1 VTDPSAA
8 PQWYAV
14 RCVFQLPTDDEGF
27 AYEERLTLWQAASSD
42 EAIALAEAEASEYI
56 DNLGLTYLELAQS
69 FHLFEPPASGKEVFS
84 LIRES
89 DLPPKEY
96 LDAFFDTGR
105 ELQGQQRPEP
115 LD

>member
-1 VTDPSAA
+1 MADLPAP

-42 EAIALAEAEASEYI
+42 EAIARAENEASEYI

-69 FHLFEPPASGKEVFS
+69 FQLFEPPANGKEVFS

-105 ELQGQQRPEP
+105 ELQGHLRSKP